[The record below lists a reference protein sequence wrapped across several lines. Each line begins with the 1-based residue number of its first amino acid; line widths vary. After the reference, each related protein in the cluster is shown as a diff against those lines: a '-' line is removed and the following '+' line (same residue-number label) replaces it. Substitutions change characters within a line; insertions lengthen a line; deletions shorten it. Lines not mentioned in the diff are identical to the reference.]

1 MICSPPLWLSYWSS
15 LKPLIVN
22 PHDFLAF
29 SWNYLF
35 PNSNWN
41 KVRFE
46 SFLWGALAGCYVRP
60 LSRIG
65 RAMFFVASA
74 TSAPFSALCSVMY
87 SEYSFLRAPEKKW
100 SLWVAQKKA
109 TSHSVIIAVTITVS
123 IGIMVTYHS
132 STAIKFL
139 TTVLSLLSLKWV
151 ISTSLLSS
159 ASCWPLRCY
168 TLG

>member
-1 MICSPPLWLSYWSS
+1 MIFWHLAETTSSPTLP
-15 LKPLIVN
+15 
-22 PHDFLAF
+22 
-29 SWNYLF
+29 
-35 PNSNWN
+35 NWN
-41 KVRFE
+41 KVRFK

-100 SLWVAQKKA
+100 SLWVAQKKE

-151 ISTSLLSS
+151 ISTS
-159 ASCWPLRCY
+159 CY
-168 TLG
+168 HPRHAGPWVKKEFCCVRAT